1 MNKMANFNDAD
12 GRKQQQRPDRA
23 VVVVV
28 EVVEWSRRDLGDNI
42 NSVREW
48 TMTSKVEGGK
58 QNNHYRTVH
67 GRLSCHQGTF
77 TT

>member
-1 MNKMANFNDAD
+1 MANFNDAD

-42 NSVREW
+42 LIPS
-48 TMTSKVEGGK
+48 SG
-58 QNNHYRTVH
+58 Q
-67 GRLSCHQGTF
+67 
-77 TT
+77 